1 MNIIMDI
8 LYDILIRSN
17 INKIEIIEYDQY
29 IRADIYNLYYN
40 INNNVLLSIN
50 YTLLNWNGI
59 KLKNL
64 YNPYNKKYKTFKEY
78 FFRSRTWFDHKKKN
92 ILIQQLWIPLF
103 NIIIFKLIKKNN
115 NKELNKLNELNEY
128 KKLILFEIFSK
139 IFESKIQHPC
149 TKLVDL
155 ISFASLRDN
164 GIIHNY
170 LINYIDNSLNIKSLL
185 LYNKINKL
193 NKSGKKDI
201 KQFKNVFINHL
212 QNLLNQ
218 QRKKYQLSIRQ
229 Q

>member
-1 MNIIMDI
+1 MDI
-8 LYDILIRSN
+8 LYNILIIKTD
-17 INKIEIIEYDQY
+17 INKIEYDQY

-59 KLKNL
+59 KLKNS

-78 FFRSRTWFDHKKKN
+78 FFRSRTWFDNKKKN

-115 NKELNKLNELNEY
+115 KELNELNKLNELNEY

-185 LYNKINKL
+185 LYNNNKINKL
-193 NKSGKKDI
+193 NKNGKKDI
-201 KQFKNVFINHL
+201 KQFKNGFINHL